1 MALGAKYDNDETKR
15 LAHPLYRWLSDKELL
30 ILILGIT
37 FLVWGWPPSF
47 EVKGFWWN

>member
-1 MALGAKYDNDETKR
+1 MMKPSGSRILFIAG
-15 LAHPLYRWLSDKELL
+15 LAIVSLL